1 MKEAMNTEQKNITQ
15 NDRLKCTKGEVS
27 PSLQPSQ
34 PSSATPSAG
43 DTPATPPKFT
53 FIDLFA
59 GAGGLSLG
67 LEQAGFTPIFVNEIV
82 PQFNETYR
90 KNRNLSDDQYFV
102 GDIKELNEK
111 IDEYLPRFQNADLLC
126 GGPPCQGFSMANR
139 QRIIDDPRNQLYK
152 EYLKLLSVVRP
163 KFFIMENVR
172 GMSNKWDEI
181 KENFET
187 YLNKNKNE
195 KYQFSSH
202 LLYAEEFG
210 VPQHRERFIVIGNRL
225 GISPEKVF
233 EEIFK
238 NKRKSFVLK
247 EALEG
252 LPKLG
257 VKKTKGSNTIEDSN
271 TGYSECSFKYIEN
284 DFFHFINGNRKLSKL
299 YNHKN
304 RYNNS
309 RDIEIYTRL
318 PQGANSLHESI
329 ADIMP
334 YKSRNDIFKDKYFK
348 LEENKICKTIT
359 SHMKFDCNMY
369 IHPWYSR
376 GLTPREAA
384 RIQTFPDDYIFYGSQ
399 NSWYAQ
405 IGNAVPVKLAYA
417 IGKGIAKFL

>member
-1 MKEAMNTEQKNITQ
+1 MSVEKNITQ
-15 NDRLKCTKGEVS
+15 KNSLKVVPKNARLNEQEK
-27 PSLQPSQ
+27 
-34 PSSATPSAG
+34 SS
-43 DTPATPPKFT
+43 FT

-67 LEQAGFTPIFVNEIV
+67 LEQAGFLPVFVNEIV

-90 KNRNLSDDQYFV
+90 KNRNLSDEQYFV
-102 GDIKELNEK
+102 GDIKKLNEK
-111 IDEYLPRFQNADLLC
+111 IDEYLPRFKDADLVC

-172 GMSNKWDEI
+172 GMSNKWEEI
-181 KENFET
+181 RENFET
-187 YLNKNKNE
+187 YLNSDDNK

-202 LLYAEEFG
+202 LLYAEDFG

-233 EEIFK
+233 DEIFK
-238 NKRKSFVLK
+238 NKKKAFVLRN
-247 EALEG
+247 ALEG

-257 VKKTKGSNTIEDSN
+257 IKKVKGKNNIEDDDS
-271 TGYSECSFKYIEN
+271 GYTECDFTYKRN
-284 DFFHFINGNRKLSKL
+284 DFYCFINSNRKIEKL

-304 RYNNS
+304 RYNNP
-309 RDIEIYTRL
+309 RDIEIYSRL

-329 ADIMP
+329 EDIMP

-359 SHMKFDCNMY
+359 SHMRFDCNMY
-369 IHPWYSR
+369 IHPWYAR

-384 RIQTFPDDYIFYGSQ
+384 RIQTFPDDYVFYGSQ